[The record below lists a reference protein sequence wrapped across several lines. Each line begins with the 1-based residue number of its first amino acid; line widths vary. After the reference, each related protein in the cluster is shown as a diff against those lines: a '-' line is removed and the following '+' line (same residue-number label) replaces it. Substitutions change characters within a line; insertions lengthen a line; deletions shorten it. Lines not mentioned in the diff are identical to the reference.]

1 MPVLPALFPATA
13 KRGLWNIYQLY
24 AEHFPAKWVRF
35 AVRKCSRLIICAY
48 SDRKTGLTFAEYALV
63 GRKRGTILEA
73 ENHPAVSRNEATVT
87 SALPKASTILASLGQ
102 AAFVWDIATDAMAWS
117 DHAGSVFA
125 DIPLPRLA
133 SGAEFSRLIEPVR
146 SIRSD
151 ALGHS
156 PPVRGGDG
164 APYRIEYGVRASTSA
179 PVLWIEESGCWFAG
193 ADGRP
198 ARAQGIVRIN
208 NERHA
213 RDQQLMKLSR
223 HDPLT
228 GELNR
233 THLVASLAEAIEEA
247 ARFRTSCAFM
257 LIGIDHLARINDA
270 FGFDVADAVISEV
283 AGRIRARLR
292 GGDVLGRFSGNKF
305 GLILKNCTV
314 DDMNI
319 AAERFLAGIRDDV
332 VPTKSGPVAVTAS
345 IGAVSV
351 PRYARNADE
360 AINRAH
366 ETLDMAKRRR
376 AGSFSLWRPNVE
388 RDAQRRVN
396 IRVTDEIVT
405 ALNERRIVMAFEPVV
420 EARSRDAAFYECL
433 IRMEQDDGQVLLAP
447 DIVPVA
453 EKLGLIRLV
462 DHRVLELVVAELAAS
477 PDVQLSLNISPDTT
491 MDPDWWASIESL
503 MRAHPGVAERLIVE
517 ITETVAIQDI
527 DDVRGFVTRLK
538 NFGSRIAIDDFGA
551 GYTSFRNLR
560 KLGVDIVKIDGAF
573 VQNIARS
580 ADDRAFVQTL
590 IDLARRLQI
599 KTVAEWVQD
608 DESAVMLR
616 EWGCDYIQGRLI
628 GLASS
633 ERPWQTPTGAVLPA
647 AG

>member
-1 MPVLPALFPATA
+1 M
-13 KRGLWNIYQLY
+13 Q
-24 AEHFPAKWVRF
+24 
-35 AVRKCSRLIICAY
+35 RLKP
-48 SDRKTGLTFAEYALV
+48 SL
-63 GRKRGTILEA
+63 
-73 ENHPAVSRNEATVT
+73 SRNEAIVT
-87 SALPKASTILASLGQ
+87 PHLLPASAILASLGQ
-102 AAFVWDIATDAMAWS
+102 AAFTWDIATDHLVWS
-117 DHAGSVFA
+117 EHVAAVFP
-125 DIPLPRLA
+125 DIPPERLA
-133 SGAEFSRLIEPVR
+133 SGTEFSNLIEPQRSVR
-146 SIRSD
+146 TD
-151 ALGHS
+151 ALIPSAAAHGA
-156 PPVRGGDG
+156 DG
-164 APYRIEYGVRASTSA
+164 APYRIEYGVRANTSV
-179 PVLWIEESGCWFAG
+179 PVQWIEETGCWFAG
-193 ADGRP
+193 PDGRP
-198 ARAQGIVRIN
+198 ARVQGIVRVN

-213 RDQQLMKLSR
+213 RDEQLVKLSR
-223 HDPLT
+223 IDPLT

-233 THLVASLAEAIEEA
+233 THLIASLAEIIEEA
-247 ARFRTSCAFM
+247 VRFRTNCAFM
-257 LIGIDHLARINDA
+257 LIGIDHLSRINDA

-283 AGRIRARLR
+283 AARIRVRLR

-314 DDMNI
+314 DDMHV
-319 AAERFLAGIRDDV
+319 AAERFLAGIRDEV
-332 VPTKSGPVAVTAS
+332 VPTKSGPVSVTAS

-351 PRYARNADE
+351 PRYARNAEE
-360 AINRAH
+360 AINRAQ
-366 ETLDMAKRRR
+366 ETLDMSKRRR

-405 ALNERRIVMAFEPVV
+405 ALNERRIAMAFEPVV
-420 EARSRDAAFYECL
+420 ETHSRKPSFYECL
-433 IRMEQDDGQVLLAP
+433 VRMEQHDGQILLAP

-477 PDVQLSLNISPDTT
+477 PKVQLSLNISPDTT
-491 MDPDWWASIESL
+491 TDPDWWASIESL

-517 ITETVAIQDI
+517 ITETVAIQNI

-590 IDLARRLQI
+590 IDLARRLDI

-608 DESAVMLR
+608 EESAGMLR
-616 EWGCDYIQGRLI
+616 DWGCDYIQGRLI

-633 ERPWQTPTGAVLPA
+633 ERRWGTAVESALPA
-647 AG
+647 AS

>member
-1 MPVLPALFPATA
+1 
-13 KRGLWNIYQLY
+13 
-24 AEHFPAKWVRF
+24 
-35 AVRKCSRLIICAY
+35 
-48 SDRKTGLTFAEYALV
+48 
-63 GRKRGTILEA
+63 
-73 ENHPAVSRNEATVT
+73 VT
-87 SALPKASTILASLGQ
+87 SALPQASTILASLGQ
-102 AAFVWDIATDAMAWS
+102 AAFVWDIATDAMVWGDNAT
-117 DHAGSVFA
+117 AVFS
-125 DIPLPRLA
+125 DIPAALLA
-133 SGAEFSRLIEPVR
+133 SGAAFSKLIEPSR

-156 PPVRGGDG
+156 PPARGGDG
-164 APYRIEYGVRASTSA
+164 VPYRIEYGVRLSTSE
-179 PVLWIEESGCWFAG
+179 PMLWIEETGCWFPG
-193 ADGRP
+193 PDGRP
-198 ARAQGIVRIN
+198 ARAQGVVRIN

-213 RDQQLMKLSR
+213 RDEQLLRLSR

-233 THLVASLAEAIEEA
+233 THLIASLAEAIEEA

-283 AGRIRARLR
+283 ASRIRARLR

-314 DDMNI
+314 DDMNV
-319 AAERFLAGIRDDV
+319 AAERFLAGIRDQV
-332 VPTKSGPVAVTAS
+332 VPTQSGPVSVTAS

-351 PRYARNADE
+351 PRYARNANE

-376 AGSFSLWRPNVE
+376 AGSFALWRPNVE

-396 IRVTDEIVT
+396 LRVTDEIVT

-420 EARSRDAAFYECL
+420 EARSRNAAFYECL
-433 IRMEQDDGQVLLAP
+433 IRMEQDDGQMLLAP

-477 PDVQLSLNISPDTT
+477 PDIQLSLNISPDTT
-491 MDPDWWASIESL
+491 MDPDWWSSIESL
-503 MRAHPGVAERLIVE
+503 MRAHPGAAERLIVE

-527 DDVRGFVTRLK
+527 DDLRGFVTRLK

-608 DESAVMLR
+608 DESASMLR
-616 EWGCDYIQGRLI
+616 DWGCDYIQGRLI

-633 ERPWQTPTGAVLPA
+633 QRPWGVRTETVVPA

>member
-1 MPVLPALFPATA
+1 M
-13 KRGLWNIYQLY
+13 Q
-24 AEHFPAKWVRF
+24 
-35 AVRKCSRLIICAY
+35 AV
-48 SDRKTGLTFAEYALV
+48 
-63 GRKRGTILEA
+63 
-73 ENHPAVSRNEATVT
+73 PQ
-87 SALPKASTILASLGQ
+87 ASSILASLGQ
-102 AAFVWDIATDAMAWS
+102 AAFVWDLATDAIAWT
-117 DHAGSVFA
+117 DNAASVFP
-125 DIPLPRLA
+125 DIPLEALV
-133 SGAEFSRLIEPVR
+133 SGSEFAKLIEPAR
-146 SIRSD
+146 AIRSD
-151 ALGHS
+151 ALGQTTSAHG
-156 PPVRGGDG
+156 VEGV
-164 APYRIEYGVRASTSA
+164 AYRIEYGVRASTSA
-179 PVLWIEESGCWFAG
+179 AVIWIEETGCWFAG

-198 ARAQGIVRIN
+198 ARAQGIVRVD

-213 RDQQLMKLSR
+213 RDEQLLKLTQ

-233 THLVASLAEAIEEA
+233 THLIASLAESIEEA
-247 ARFRTSCAFM
+247 ARFRSSCAFM
-257 LIGIDHLARINDA
+257 LIGIDHLARVNDA
-270 FGFDVADAVISEV
+270 FGFDVADAVIAEV
-283 AGRIRARLR
+283 AKRIRTRLR

-305 GLILKNCTV
+305 GLILRNCTV
-314 DDMNI
+314 DDTNV
-319 AAERFLAGIRDDV
+319 AAERFLAGIRDEV
-332 VPTKSGPVAVTAS
+332 VPTVSGPVSVTAS
-345 IGAVSV
+345 IGAISI

-360 AINRAH
+360 AVTRAQ
-366 ETLDMAKRRR
+366 ETLDGAKRRR

-405 ALNERRIVMAFEPVV
+405 ALNERRIVTAFEPVV
-420 EARSRDAAFYECL
+420 EARSRQPAFYECL
-433 IRMEQDDGQVLLAP
+433 VRMEQDDGEALLAP

-453 EKLGLIRLV
+453 ERLGLIRMV
-462 DHRVLELVVAELAAS
+462 DHRVLELAVAELAAS
-477 PDVQLSLNISPDTT
+477 PNVQLSLNISPDTT

-527 DDVRGFVTRLK
+527 DDIRGFVTRLK

-608 DESAVMLR
+608 EESAVMLR

-628 GLASS
+628 GLASPQ
-633 ERPWQTPTGAVLPA
+633 RPWRVAEEVVLPA
-647 AG
+647 AS

>member
-1 MPVLPALFPATA
+1 VTSVLP
-13 KRGLWNIYQLY
+13 Q
-24 AEHFPAKWVRF
+24 
-35 AVRKCSRLIICAY
+35 
-48 SDRKTGLTFAEYALV
+48 
-63 GRKRGTILEA
+63 
-73 ENHPAVSRNEATVT
+73 
-87 SALPKASTILASLGQ
+87 ASTILASLGQ
-102 AAFVWDIATDAMAWS
+102 AAFVWDLASDAITWS
-117 DHAGSVFA
+117 DHLAAVFPE
-125 DIPLPRLA
+125 IPAASLT
-133 SGAEFSRLIEPVR
+133 SGAEFSKLIEPER
-146 SIRSD
+146 AIRSN
-151 ALGHS
+151 ALSQSAPG
-156 PPVRGGDG
+156 RNGEG
-164 APYRIEYGVRASTSA
+164 ARYRIEYGVRASTSA

-198 ARAQGIVRIN
+198 ARVQGIVRIN

-213 RDQQLMKLSR
+213 RDEQLLKLSR

-233 THLVASLAEAIEEA
+233 THLVAALAEAVEEA
-247 ARFRTSCAFM
+247 VRFRASCVFM

-283 AGRIRARLR
+283 ARRIRSRMR

-305 GLILKNCTV
+305 GLILKNCSV
-314 DDMNI
+314 EDMNI
-319 AAERFLAGIRDDV
+319 AAERFLAGIRNEV
-332 VPTKSGPVAVTAS
+332 VPTQSGPVSVTAS
-345 IGAVSV
+345 IGAVSM
-351 PRYARNADE
+351 PRHARSADE

-420 EARSRDAAFYECL
+420 EAISRQPAFYECL
-433 IRMEQDDGQVLLAP
+433 VRMEQPDGQVLLAP

-453 EKLGLIRLV
+453 ERLGLIRLV
-462 DHRVLELVVAELAAS
+462 DHRVLELAVGELAAQ

-491 MDPDWWASIESL
+491 MDPDWWASIESM
-503 MRAHPGVAERLIVE
+503 MRAHPGVAERLIIE
-517 ITETVAIQDI
+517 ITETVAIRDL

-538 NFGSRIAIDDFGA
+538 NYGSRIAIDDFGA

-580 ADDRAFVQTL
+580 ADDRAFVHTL
-590 IDLARRLQI
+590 IDLARRLGI

-608 DESAVMLR
+608 EESAAMLR
-616 EWGCDYIQGRLI
+616 DWGCDYIQGRLI
-628 GLASS
+628 GLASAQ
-633 ERPWQTPTGAVLPA
+633 RPWQRQTGTALPA
-647 AG
+647 VG

>member
-1 MPVLPALFPATA
+1 L
-13 KRGLWNIYQLY
+13 
-24 AEHFPAKWVRF
+24 
-35 AVRKCSRLIICAY
+35 
-48 SDRKTGLTFAEYALV
+48 
-63 GRKRGTILEA
+63 
-73 ENHPAVSRNEATVT
+73 T
-87 SALPKASTILASLGQ
+87 SALPKISLPKASTILASLGQ
-102 AAFVWDIATDAMAWS
+102 AAFVWDIATDAITWS
-117 DHAGSVFA
+117 DHANAVFS
-125 DIPLPRLA
+125 DIPPASLR
-133 SGAEFSRLIEPVR
+133 SGAEFAKLIEPER
-146 SIRSD
+146 SIRTD
-151 ALGHS
+151 ALKQS
-156 PPVRGGDG
+156 QPSQRGEG
-164 APYRIEYGVRASTSA
+164 APYRIEYGVRTSISA
-179 PVLWIEESGCWFAG
+179 PVLWIEETGCCFAG
-193 ADGRP
+193 PDGKP
-198 ARAQGIVRIN
+198 VRAQGIVRIN
-208 NERHA
+208 NERRA
-213 RDQQLMKLSR
+213 RDEQLLKLSR
-223 HDPLT
+223 RDPLT

-247 ARFRTSCAFM
+247 SRFRTSCAFM
-257 LIGIDHLARINDA
+257 LIGIDHLARVNDA

-283 AGRIRARLR
+283 ALRIRVRLR

-314 DDMNI
+314 DDINV
-319 AAERFLAGIRDDV
+319 AAERFLAGIRNDV
-332 VPTKSGPVAVTAS
+332 VPTKSGPVSVTAS
-345 IGAVSV
+345 IGAVGV
-351 PRYARNADE
+351 PRYARSADE

-366 ETLDMAKRRR
+366 ETLDTAKRRR
-376 AGSFSLWRPNVE
+376 AGSFLLWRPNVE

-405 ALNERRIVMAFEPVV
+405 ALNERRMVMAFEPVV
-420 EARSRDAAFYECL
+420 EAGSRAAAFYECL
-433 IRMEQDDGQVLLAP
+433 IRMEQEDGQVLLAP

-477 PDVQLSLNISPDTT
+477 PNVQLSLNISPDTT

-503 MRAHPGVAERLIVE
+503 MSAHPGVAERLIVE

-527 DDVRGFVTRLK
+527 GDLRGFVMRLK
-538 NFGSRIAIDDFGA
+538 NLGSRIAIDDFGA

-608 DESAVMLR
+608 EEAAIMLR
-616 EWGCDYIQGRLI
+616 DWGCDFIQGRLI

-633 ERPWQTPTGAVLPA
+633 ERPWGAGSETALPA
-647 AG
+647 AS

>member
-1 MPVLPALFPATA
+1 MNEILPPA
-13 KRGLWNIYQLY
+13 
-24 AEHFPAKWVRF
+24 
-35 AVRKCSRLIICAY
+35 
-48 SDRKTGLTFAEYALV
+48 
-63 GRKRGTILEA
+63 
-73 ENHPAVSRNEATVT
+73 
-87 SALPKASTILASLGQ
+87 SAILASLGQ
-102 AAFVWDIATDAMAWS
+102 AAFVWDIATDSLVWS
-117 DHAGSVFA
+117 EHVAAVFP
-125 DIPLPRLA
+125 DIPLERLA
-133 SGAEFSRLIEPVR
+133 SGTEFSNLIEPQRSVR
-146 SIRSD
+146 SD
-151 ALGHS
+151 VLGVSPAAHS
-156 PPVRGGDG
+156 ADG
-164 APYRIEYGVRASTSA
+164 APYRIEYGVRANTSA
-179 PVLWIEESGCWFAG
+179 AVQWIEETGCWFAG
-193 ADGRP
+193 SDGRP
-198 ARAQGIVRIN
+198 VRVQGIVRVN

-213 RDQQLMKLSR
+213 RDEQLVKLSR

-233 THLVASLAEAIEEA
+233 THLVASLAEIIEEA
-247 ARFRTSCAFM
+247 VRFRTQCAFM

-283 AGRIRARLR
+283 ATRIRARLR

-305 GLILKNCTV
+305 GLVLKNCTV

-319 AAERFLAGIRDDV
+319 AAERFLAAIRDEV
-332 VPTKSGPVAVTAS
+332 VPTKSGPVSVTAS

-351 PRYARNADE
+351 PRYARSADE
-360 AINRAH
+360 AINRAQ
-366 ETLDMAKRRR
+366 ETLDASKSRR

-405 ALNERRIVMAFEPVV
+405 ALNDRRIAMAFEPVID
-420 EARSRDAAFYECL
+420 ARARDAAFYECL
-433 IRMEQDDGQVLLAP
+433 IRMEQHGGQILLAP

-477 PDVQLSLNISPDTT
+477 PAVQLSLNISPDTT
-491 MDPDWWASIESL
+491 MDPDWWTSIESL
-503 MRAHPGVAERLIVE
+503 MRAHPGVGERLIVE
-517 ITETVAIQDI
+517 ITETVAIQDV

-608 DESAVMLR
+608 EEAALMLR
-616 EWGCDYIQGRLI
+616 DWGCDYIQGRLV

-633 ERPWQTPTGAVLPA
+633 ERPWQRPAGTALPA